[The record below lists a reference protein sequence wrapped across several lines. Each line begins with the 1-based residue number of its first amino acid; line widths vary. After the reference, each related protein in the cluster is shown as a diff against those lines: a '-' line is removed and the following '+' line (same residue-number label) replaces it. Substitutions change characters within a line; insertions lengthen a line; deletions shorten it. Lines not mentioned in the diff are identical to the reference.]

1 MRIFLRVFQWM
12 PYARQA
18 ARRLRPST
26 RTRRRISAQF
36 SMFVNT
42 PVPHYSC
49 LRWSA
54 NLGLH
59 RGQMAV
65 GQTKGAA
72 LFGRPSATPPGAALL
87 PRRSDLLEATATAAP
102 RRHDRSDADSRPLVG
117 QPPARGQR
125 QAGPGRRP
133 RGDSDRTARTPTT
146 TTHTWTR
153 GSPTAAT
160 AAMRPGRSHETPR
173 RAPLTH
179 KPSSD
184 N

>member
-1 MRIFLRVFQWM
+1 M

-59 RGQMAV
+59 RGQVAV

-87 PRRSDLLEATATAAP
+87 PRRSDASNVRKPYAFLVVSFTLLF
-102 RRHDRSDADSRPLVG
+102 
-117 QPPARGQR
+117 
-125 QAGPGRRP
+125 
-133 RGDSDRTARTPTT
+133 
-146 TTHTWTR
+146 
-153 GSPTAAT
+153 
-160 AAMRPGRSHETPR
+160 
-173 RAPLTH
+173 
-179 KPSSD
+179 KPSATPAEIVPRA
-184 N
+184 